1 MPDFDEVIKFLSRP
15 VVSASWTITGAT
27 ILAVLG
33 SAYNNDTAWWIL
45 GVWTLL
51 VLPPTYT
58 IIKHDIEP

>member
-1 MPDFDEVIKFLSRP
+1 MPNFDEVIKFLSRP

-27 ILAVLG
+27 TLAVLG
-33 SAYNNDTAWWIL
+33 SAYNNEFAWWIL